1 MPLWF
6 GSEIQALP
14 WGLLNEGLV
23 PTLLVPLF
31 LIVAI
36 IYASVGFGGGSTYTA
51 LLKLFGVN
59 FKLIPVIS
67 LMCNIVV
74 VTGGSIRF
82 YKAGQYEWRRVLPL
96 LAVSAPLAYL
106 GGLYPLKQSSFFLIL
121 GLSLLLSAIALLVPV
136 EKMRQRQLPGP
147 VLLALSAAVGLLA
160 GLSGIGGGIFM
171 SPVLHLMRWSDAR
184 RISAFASIYILINSV
199 AGIAG
204 QLVKAGPASFAG
216 PLATYWPLLIAVLLG
231 GQIGSHLG
239 AKILPERILRS
250 LTALLVGYVAV
261 TLLYKVYA

>member
-1 MPLWF
+1 MDIW
-6 GSEIQALP
+6 
-14 WGLLNEGLV
+14 
-23 PTLLVPLF
+23 LVPLF
-31 LIVAI
+31 AIVALV
-36 IYASVGFGGGSTYTA
+36 YASVGFGGGSTYTA
-51 LLKLFGVN
+51 LLKLFGVH

-74 VTGGSIRF
+74 VAGGTIRF
-82 YKAGQYEWRRVLPL
+82 ARAKQYVWGRVLPL

-106 GGLYPLKQSSFFLIL
+106 GGLYPLKQSTFFLIL
-121 GLSLLLSAIALLVPV
+121 GFSLLLSAFALLVPV
-136 EKMRQRQLPGP
+136 QKMQQRQLPQP
-147 VLLALSAAVGLLA
+147 VLLLLSGSVGLLA

-171 SPVLHLMRWSDAR
+171 SPVLHLIRWSDAR

-204 QLVKAGPASFAG
+204 QLVKGGAASFAG

-239 AKILPERILRS
+239 VKILPVGILRG

-261 TLLYKVYA
+261 TLLFKAFA